1 MGIIQSAGNV
11 WGKGK
16 DTRKK
21 KWNYLESQADARI
34 NSLNRS
40 IDFRHTEDPREQAHN
55 KQSLFGR
62 GLGLSTIAQQDTGR
76 LTQIQNNRNAALLEQ
91 YNLALQYRKY
101 LSAQKEYE
109 RRQAY
114 AALAD
119 DVLNIYTAGMSGG
132 GEEADQQTQSY
143 DGWTSSNGNTQ
154 TSTND
159 YEQYNYYNNNDDQ

>member
-40 IDFRHTEDPREQAHN
+40 LDFRHTEDPREQAHN

-109 RRQAY
+109 RRQMY

-119 DVLNIYTAGMSGG
+119 DVLNVFSAGMTGGGDEADSMDTQTYNEFSGG
-132 GEEADQQTQSY
+132 GNT
-143 DGWTSSNGNTQ
+143 DGNSSNT
-154 TSTND
+154 D
-159 YEQYNYYNNNDDQ
+159 YQYT